1 MPRSSNQANVAG
13 ITLVFIFFSLFIQ
26 TTTLTNKTKEKNA
39 KENFVLYH
47 FLFDTSIHFTSI
59 RATKCFTLHIF
70 FSVTT
75 FSNPHNYDTNMPA
88 HTLSYNNIFLC
99 QSGVCTTQT
108 PLQKRQIMLQ
118 LFLSLPARKN
128 FIKSQNSRHR
138 FSPLSGDRL

>member
-39 KENFVLYH
+39 LCFYITFCLTLQSTLLQFVRQSVSLCIYFFLSQH
-47 FLFDTSIHFTSI
+47 FPI
-59 RATKCFTLHIF
+59 R
-70 FSVTT
+70 
-75 FSNPHNYDTNMPA
+75 HNYDTNMPA

-118 LFLSLPARKN
+118 LFLSLPAK
-128 FIKSQNSRHR
+128 KKTS
-138 FSPLSGDRL
+138 